1 MQFDPFGMAG
11 LIELVTSPAVSI
23 PLGIFA
29 AAYCLSRLM
38 LLFTK
43 SISIKDTDA
52 YDAYR
57 DDE

>member
-1 MQFDPFGMAG
+1 MQFDPYNMAG
-11 LIELVTSPAVSI
+11 FVAIITSPAVSI
-23 PLGIFA
+23 PVGIIA

-52 YDAYR
+52 YKAYR
-57 DDE
+57 DDD

>member
-1 MQFDPFGMAG
+1 MQFDPYNMAG
-11 LIELVTSPAVSI
+11 LVEFVTSPTVSV
-23 PLGIFA
+23 PVGIVL

-43 SISIKDTDA
+43 SISIEETDT
-52 YDAYR
+52 YKAYR